1 MTKVNTKN
9 NSKSNFKSKTKHNNS
24 LKKTKTKRNNKS
36 TVSQKKHIFGKV
48 YAEWC
53 GACQGLQ
60 PKWMEMLRTLK
71 GEEWKN
77 KSENEQQEEMKK
89 SIFIDKN
96 GTVLE
101 IIQIQDSDYD
111 SYKSRRPELSSLEA
125 TGYPTIFR
133 KKEDSP
139 IEYYKGD
146 RSPED
151 MISWALSSHS
161 APVQIENKMIPIMG
175 GYKKLHSKH
184 NKTQRKHKKSCT
196 ACNSGFSRSIAKFW
210 GWK

>member
-1 MTKVNTKN
+1 MPNRKTKN
-9 NSKSNFKSKTKHNNS
+9 KTKSNKTV
-24 LKKTKTKRNNKS
+24 KKTTSASSK
-36 TVSQKKHIFGKV
+36 KKHVFGKV

-53 GACQGLQ
+53 GACQNLQ
-60 PKWMEMLRTLK
+60 PKWVEMLDKLK
-71 GEEWKN
+71 GDEWKTLPQD
-77 KSENEQQEEMKK
+77 KKEQEMKK

-96 GTVLE
+96 GTILE

-111 SYKSRRPELSSLEA
+111 SYKSHRPELSSLEA

-133 KKEDSP
+133 KIEDSP

-151 MISWALSSHS
+151 MISWALNSPSS
-161 APVQIENKMIPIMG
+161 PMRIMG
-175 GYKKLHSKH
+175 GNKKSMNKQNKHSKT
-184 NKTQRKHKKSCT
+184 KKHRKSCG
-196 ACNSGFSRSIAKFW
+196 ACNSGFSQTISKFW

>member
-1 MTKVNTKN
+1 MPNRKTKN
-9 NSKSNFKSKTKHNNS
+9 KTKSNKTV
-24 LKKTKTKRNNKS
+24 KKTTPNS
-36 TVSQKKHIFGKV
+36 TSASSKKKHVFGKV

-53 GACQGLQ
+53 GACQNLQ
-60 PKWMEMLRTLK
+60 PKWVDMLDKLK
-71 GEEWKN
+71 GDEWKTLPQD
-77 KSENEQQEEMKK
+77 KKEQEMKK

-96 GTVLE
+96 GTILE

-111 SYKSRRPELSSLEA
+111 SYKSQRPELNSLEA

-133 KKEDSP
+133 KIEDSP

-151 MISWALSSHS
+151 MISWALNSPSS
-161 APVQIENKMIPIMG
+161 PMRIMG
-175 GYKKLHSKH
+175 GNKKSMNKQNKHSKT
-184 NKTQRKHKKSCT
+184 KKHGKSCG
-196 ACNSGFSRSIAKFW
+196 ACNSGFSQTISKFW

>member
-1 MTKVNTKN
+1 MTKINRN
-9 NSKSNFKSKTKHNNS
+9 N
-24 LKKTKTKRNNKS
+24 KTKTKSNNNLKKTRRNNKS
-36 TVSQKKHIFGKV
+36 IVSRKKHIFGKV
-48 YAEWC
+48 YADWC
-53 GACQGLQ
+53 GACNGLL
-60 PKWMEMLRTLK
+60 PKWMKMLHQLK
-71 GEEWKN
+71 GKEWKN
-77 KSENEQQEEMKK
+77 IPEEKKQEEMKK

-133 KKEDSP
+133 KIEDSP
-139 IEYYKGD
+139 IEYYNGD

-151 MISWALSSHS
+151 MISWALSANS
-161 APVQIENKMIPIMG
+161 APIKIENKILPIMG
-175 GYKKLHSKH
+175 GNKKSHSKH
-184 NKTQRKHKKSCT
+184 NKTEKKHKKTCS
-196 ACNSGFSRSIAKFW
+196 ACNSGFSQTISNFW

>member
-1 MTKVNTKN
+1 MTKEKKLNKTKT
-9 NSKSNFKSKTKHNNS
+9 KSKTNSNNS
-24 LKKTKTKRNNKS
+24 LKKTKTRRNKS

-53 GACQGLQ
+53 GACNHLL
-60 PKWMEMLRTLK
+60 PSWIKMLNQLK
-71 GEEWKN
+71 GDEWKDI
-77 KSENEQQEEMKK
+77 SEEEKQEQMKQ

-96 GTVLE
+96 GTILE

-111 SYKSRRPELSSLEA
+111 NYKSHRQELNSLNASS
-125 TGYPTIFR
+125 YPTIFR
-133 KKEDSP
+133 KIGDSP

-151 MISWALSSHS
+151 MISWALNTYS
-161 APVQIENKMIPIMG
+161 PTMRIMG
-175 GYKKLHSKH
+175 GVKKIHTNKH
-184 NKTQRKHKKSCT
+184 NKTDKNHKNHKKSCG
-196 ACNSGFSRSIAKFW
+196 ACNSGFSQTIAKFW